1 MNRRDFI
8 QRATAASAGMLL
20 PTILPSGRLFAATG
34 SRNVNHVV
42 FCLFAGGVRTLE
54 SIWQNDGNLMPT
66 MLNGSSSISSDIAGS
81 IDAMPP
87 SPLSAPL
94 QTQGTLFTS
103 FKYDQGPTGHFNG
116 HVAALTGQHTTYAL
130 NLRRRFPLP
139 TIFELYRK
147 HNSPQM
153 AAKNAWWI
161 SKSNVLYPSLN
172 YSAHPDY
179 GATYGANHITPNTF
193 FKTAISNSLQHDI
206 DFTSTKA
213 EDVANLKAYVNSNF
227 TSTVTLNNGIRNSPA
242 HRNEITN
249 WMKTVQQQVT
259 GGMTGNPWGIS
270 SGMNS
275 DQKNLFFAEELI
287 NNFKPELTVVN
298 LSDVDTAHSNFSGYC
313 NALHRADYGVS
324 HLWNTIQNTPG
335 MANDTVMIVMP
346 EVGRNLVDNNIL
358 DANGR
363 AALDHTTGDTMS
375 RDLFCL
381 VLGPSQVIAQNKVVS
396 SPGGRSI
403 DVVPTIA
410 NLLGFDLDIPI
421 SLPGLA
427 LQDAFQ

>member
-1 MNRRDFI
+1 MDRRNFI
-8 QRATAASAGMLL
+8 KRATAATAGMVL

-34 SRNVNHVV
+34 SRKVNHVV
-42 FCLFAGGVRTLE
+42 FCLFAGGVRSLE
-54 SIWQNDGNLMPT
+54 SIWQNDGNLMPA
-66 MLNGSSSISSDIAGS
+66 MLNGNSSISSDISGS
-81 IDAMPP
+81 IDAMPS
-87 SPLSAPL
+87 SPLSSPL

-116 HVAALTGQHTTYAL
+116 HVAALTGQHTTNAL
-130 NLRRRFPLP
+130 SLRNRFPLP

-172 YSAHPDY
+172 YSAHPNY
-179 GATYGANHITPNTF
+179 GASFGANHIAPNSF
-193 FKTAISNSLQHDI
+193 FKYAISNSLQHDI
-206 DFTSTKA
+206 DFTATKA
-213 EDVANLKAYVNSNF
+213 EDVENLKAYLNSNF
-227 TSTVTLNNGIRNSPA
+227 NSTVTLNDGIRNSPA
-242 HRNEITN
+242 HRDEITA

-259 GGMTGNPWGIS
+259 GGLTGNPWGIT

-275 DQKNLFFAEELI
+275 DQKNLYFAEELI
-287 NNFKPELTVVN
+287 KEFKPELTVVN
-298 LSDVDTAHSNFSGYC
+298 LTGVDTAHSNFSGYC

-324 HLWNTIQNTPG
+324 HLWDTIQNTPG

-346 EVGRNLVDNNIL
+346 EIGRNLVDNNIL

-363 AALDHTTGDTMS
+363 PALDHTSGDPMC
-375 RDLFCL
+375 RDIFCL
-381 VLGPSQVIAQNKVVS
+381 VAGPSQVIAQNKVVN
-396 SPGGRSI
+396 SPGGRSV

-421 SLPGLA
+421 ALPGSV
-427 LQDAFQ
+427 LQEAFQ